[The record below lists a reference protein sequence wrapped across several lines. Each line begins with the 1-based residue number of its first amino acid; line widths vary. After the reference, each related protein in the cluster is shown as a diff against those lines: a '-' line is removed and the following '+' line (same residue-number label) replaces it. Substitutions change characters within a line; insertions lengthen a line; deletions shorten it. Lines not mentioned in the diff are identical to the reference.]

1 MSARMAAYWLENAR
15 PLGAFFKDMKLRE
28 IRPALVAAYQNART
42 DAGRAPKTINGEL
55 SVLRQI
61 LKHAKLWYR
70 FDDVHHA
77 AKPEGASRPGADA
90 GGTATPV
97 RDGADPARLDRCT
110 PTLRPH
116 SPSIAVCVRARSRDS
131 AGRTSI

>member
-70 FDDVHHA
+70 FA
-77 AKPEGASRPGADA
+77 LSTCASTMADRP
-90 GGTATPV
+90 
-97 RDGADPARLDRCT
+97 
-110 PTLRPH
+110 
-116 SPSIAVCVRARSRDS
+116 RSRRS
-131 AGRTSI
+131 PRRAFLTG